1 MAPNRN
7 GPETVP
13 SQPAQ
18 FKVFTVGP
26 LARSGEK
33 MLLPTGL
40 LDSRMIVGG
49 RAYERV

>member
-7 GPETVP
+7 GPKRRLPE
-13 SQPAQ
+13 PAQ

-33 MLLPTGL
+33 MLLPAGL
-40 LDSRMIVGG
+40 LD
-49 RAYERV
+49 